1 MKYLIWLILGF
12 MLSVSPLIAAPAVN
26 DADIPDALKHMVKA
40 PEIDFANLRDPFVSY
55 LARVA
60 ASHQASLLEK
70 KRIMANRNRDPLEK
84 FDLDVLRLVAIF
96 SMGGERVA
104 MIEDAAKKGYIV
116 RQGNYMGKNNGKID
130 KIDDNTIFLT
140 EQIFNPAGDIVN
152 HQVTL
157 TMKELNE

>member
-1 MKYLIWLILGF
+1 MKHLIWLISGLL
-12 MLSVSPLIAAPAVN
+12 LSTFPLIAAPVVH
-26 DADIPDALKHMVKA
+26 DADIPDALQHLVKA
-40 PEIDFANLRDPFVSY
+40 PNIDFANLRDPFVSY

-60 ASHQASLLEK
+60 TSRRAALLEK
-70 KRIMANRNRDPLEK
+70 QKIMANRKRDPLEE

-104 MIEDAAKKGYIV
+104 MIEDAAKRGYIV
-116 RQGNYMGKNNGKID
+116 RQGNYLGKNNGKID
-130 KIDDNTIFLT
+130 KIDDSTVFLT

>member
-1 MKYLIWLILGF
+1 MKHLIWLISGLL
-12 MLSVSPLIAAPAVN
+12 LSASPLIAAPAAS

-40 PEIDFANLRDPFVSY
+40 PEIDFANLRDPFASY

-60 ASHQASLLEK
+60 TSRRAALLEK
-70 KRIMANRNRDPLEK
+70 QKIMANRKRDPLEA
-84 FDLDVLRLVAIF
+84 FDLDVLRLVAVF

-104 MIEDAAKKGYIV
+104 MIEDAANKGYIV
-116 RQGNYMGKNNGKID
+116 RQGNYVGKNNGKID
-130 KIDDNTIFLT
+130 KIDDNTVYFT
-140 EQIFNPAGDIVN
+140 EQVFNPAGDIVN